1 MEWIRIHPMIAN
13 WPGGGPPPTFDISA
27 DENGSVV
34 VELAWDPQALAAPS
48 AGYVPL
54 RYYNSGSAY
63 NVTYTADG
71 GASRNLSI
79 PAQNI
84 QLVGN
89 RTSWTIPQGLWDAYL
104 QESLK
109 TISHTPATTFSGN
122 LYYRVRGTAPGA
134 GQALIWPSDSFL
146 TGGFASAAPHIGI
159 LRISASPSSQV
170 VPDQAAVAAMGG
182 IPGLVPNLFSMLLTA
197 MWNALPES
205 DPGRQVLV
213 RIFAHEAFQ
222 AANLSTRAAMLKL
235 WLFAG
240 PTARLHLVQLLD
252 RRTVTGSNITTP
264 IVSKTDLR
272 GAKTLAENLLALL
285 DITPHPDLVGVIA
298 KEQLLDDVITE
309 ILDPN
314 GQVNQGAAGTCSPT
328 SLQTLLITIN
338 PAEYARLQLGWLSA
352 SARSTLA
359 NNQVA
364 DVPAGVLK
372 IAHYATVAGQ
382 PFLVRTFSELAFQ
395 TSILKYAQGSSFP
408 ALTGTPQNINK
419 IFQATINGG
428 LSSDQTKRALDGI
441 FNVNFTTHY
450 ISFPVNLGNAAWTSA
465 QVAIRD
471 GFVSDLPGRQQ
482 QLLLAM
488 FWSKPYNFGH
498 VVMGMRRGGGRIFY
512 KNPQY
517 PGSHPS
523 PGITQGGNGSNPPRR
538 FEDPSQSS
546 ESISET
552 DLATWIKGYW
562 VPDMAIL

>member
-13 WPGGGPPPTFDISA
+13 WPGGGPPPVFDISA
-27 DENGSVV
+27 DENGSAV

-63 NVTYTADG
+63 SVTYTASG
-71 GASRNLSI
+71 GAKRSLNV

-89 RTSWTIPQGLWDAYL
+89 RASWTIPQDLWDAYL

-109 TISHTPATTFSGN
+109 TISSTPATTFSGN
-122 LYYRVRGTAPGA
+122 LYFRVRGTPAGA
-134 GQALIWPSDSFL
+134 THSSIWPDDSSI
-146 TGGFASAAPHIGI
+146 TGRFASAAPHIGI
-159 LRISASPSSQV
+159 LRVSASPSSQV
-170 VPDQAAVAAMGG
+170 VPDQAAVTAMGG
-182 IPGLVPNLFSMLLTA
+182 IPGLMPNLYSMLLTT

-205 DPGRQVLV
+205 DRDRQTLV

-222 AANLSTRAAMLKL
+222 AATLSTRAAMLKL
-235 WLFAG
+235 WLFTGFAS
-240 PTARLHLVQLLD
+240 RLNLVQLLD
-252 RRTVTGSNITTP
+252 RRTVIGTNITIP
-264 IVSKTDLR
+264 ILSKTDLR
-272 GAKTLAENLLALL
+272 GGKTLADNLLALL
-285 DITPHPDLVGVIA
+285 DISPHPDLLTVTT
-298 KEQLLDDVITE
+298 KEHLLDDVITE

-338 PAEYARLQLGWLSA
+338 PAEYARLQIGWLSA
-352 SARSTLA
+352 AGRSILA

-364 DVPAGVLK
+364 DVPVGALK

-408 ALTGTPQNINK
+408 ALTGTPQNINQ

-450 ISFPVNLGNAAWTSA
+450 ISFPANSGNASWKSA

-471 GFVSDLPGRQQ
+471 GFAQDLPGREQQ
-482 QLLLAM
+482 MLFAM
-488 FWSKPYNFGH
+488 FWSQPYNFGH
-498 VVMGMRRGGGRIFY
+498 VVMGMRRDGGRIFY

-523 PGITQGGNGSNPPRR
+523 PGITQGGNGTNPPRR
-538 FEDPSQSS
+538 FEDPSQSA
-546 ESISET
+546 ESISEA
-552 DLATWIKGYW
+552 DLADWIKGYW
-562 VPDMAIL
+562 VPDTAIL